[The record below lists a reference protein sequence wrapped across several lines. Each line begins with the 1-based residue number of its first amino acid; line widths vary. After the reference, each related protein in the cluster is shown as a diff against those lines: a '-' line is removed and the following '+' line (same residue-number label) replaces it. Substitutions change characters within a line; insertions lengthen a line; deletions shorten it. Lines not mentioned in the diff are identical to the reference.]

1 MSRHS
6 ATSAKSRQE
15 KKPMKTNV
23 FKQCQ
28 EIFPEWAALSM
39 ADFTFADPKG
49 FSSFTMG
56 IQAKKM
62 VQPKAVL
69 YRRLEGKENAILDFE
84 TEKEVFLLLA
94 THNIAAHCHYYDETC
109 RIEAFYQGRTL
120 QAEELFEPENL
131 RKIANELYRF
141 HQLSPSSLPPNMF
154 FEMLHA
160 QWGQIAKYVLEEKIS
175 VFPPN
180 EQRMC
185 EELREIYSPETL
197 KKVKRCLPD
206 GELTFCHND
215 TYHGNI
221 MKLDSGE
228 IKLLDFE
235 FSCLNHKTYDFSNL
249 FAETVM
255 RHKQPDYPYFRIAE
269 PEFGDRELGMLIN
282 FYLDNAQ
289 SETQAAREREF
300 QKLLQDTKH
309 MLIMSDYKYAM
320 AALPLAIEPIQ
331 KIRFIPYAHQR
342 FAKFLRAYKQR
353 FGDA

>member
-1 MSRHS
+1 
-6 ATSAKSRQE
+6 
-15 KKPMKTNV
+15 MKTNV

-28 EIFPEWAALSM
+28 EIFPEWATLSM

-84 TEKEVFLLLA
+84 TEKEVFLLLGA
-94 THNIAAHCHYYDETC
+94 HNIAAHCHYYDETC

-141 HQLSPSSLPPNMF
+141 HQLSPSSLPTNMF
-154 FEMLHA
+154 FELLHA
-160 QWGQIAKYVLEEKIS
+160 QWGQIAKYVLEEKIG

-197 KKVKRCLPD
+197 KKVKR
-206 GELTFCHND
+206 
-215 TYHGNI
+215 
-221 MKLDSGE
+221 
-228 IKLLDFE
+228 
-235 FSCLNHKTYDFSNL
+235 
-249 FAETVM
+249 
-255 RHKQPDYPYFRIAE
+255 
-269 PEFGDRELGMLIN
+269 
-282 FYLDNAQ
+282 
-289 SETQAAREREF
+289 
-300 QKLLQDTKH
+300 
-309 MLIMSDYKYAM
+309 
-320 AALPLAIEPIQ
+320 
-331 KIRFIPYAHQR
+331 
-342 FAKFLRAYKQR
+342 
-353 FGDA
+353 